1 MELDDIKFVD
11 QSKNRRENYA
21 VEGLEERCRALQNIL
36 DETSKKNN
44 MLELKIK
51 KLADENMVLK
61 ADFEAKSEEVKTF
74 RLAVKD
80 KFEMERKLKEIQDKY
95 EALQKTY
102 KGFEEEAKKTKEN
115 IELIG

>member
-1 MELDDIKFVD
+1 
-11 QSKNRRENYA
+11 
-21 VEGLEERCRALQNIL
+21 
-36 DETSKKNN
+36 
-44 MLELKIK
+44 
-51 KLADENMVLK
+51 MVLK

-115 IELIG
+115 IELIGQLREENEKLTFEVENVSGRRGLGKGNFAVIRTSLN